1 MANESVDSEIVSQF
15 LLDSCRVR
23 PQLTQ
28 HAVHAALRCAEATM
42 MSVFDDHKEA
52 DIPLITGSV
61 AEFYIEPMLPCIGDI
76 DIMFHRSGYLA
87 IPRGH
92 PSPTQLPAEFGNY
105 VHLSEIIDSQLPG
118 YVYLQT
124 RYLLTYCPEDEKYN
138 YMEHDRGQFYPN
150 WNAFTDEKVIRHG
163 PAVFQDFIEDLSF
176 DAVPCV
182 RCLVWLPQAA
192 DWPTRHSNHGWPD
205 SATVDRVVNNGC
217 DLVGVAHRQCRQHKS
232 WMSQFQ
238 HRLSFSRAE
247 IVLINSW
254 MPVQQIAYHMLRFF
268 VKTER
273 LTESVD
279 NSNTATLSNYHIK
292 TLMLWACELKPR
304 SWWTDNLNLVKITI
318 KLLHTLSVWLTD
330 RRCQHY
336 FINDCNLIDNTLNVQ
351 MIVAELTS
359 TNETS
364 LSSWFVK
371 NSIDKCSESCPF
383 VGAGMSL

>member
-15 LLDSCRVR
+15 LLDSCRLR

-92 PSPTQLPAEFGNY
+92 PPPTQLLAEFGNY
-105 VHLSEIIDSQLPG
+105 VHLSEIIDSHFPG
-118 YVYLQT
+118 YVYLEV

-138 YMEHDRGQFYPN
+138 YMEHDSGQFYSN

-182 RCLVWLPQAA
+182 RCLVWPPQAA
-192 DWPTRHSNHGWPD
+192 DWPTRHRNYGWPD
-205 SATVDRVVNNGC
+205 SATVERVVSNG
-217 DLVGVAHRQCRQHKS
+217 
-232 WMSQFQ
+232 
-238 HRLSFSRAE
+238 
-247 IVLINSW
+247 
-254 MPVQQIAYHMLRFF
+254 
-268 VKTER
+268 
-273 LTESVD
+273 
-279 NSNTATLSNYHIK
+279 
-292 TLMLWACELKPR
+292 
-304 SWWTDNLNLVKITI
+304 
-318 KLLHTLSVWLTD
+318 
-330 RRCQHY
+330 
-336 FINDCNLIDNTLNVQ
+336 
-351 MIVAELTS
+351 
-359 TNETS
+359 
-364 LSSWFVK
+364 
-371 NSIDKCSESCPF
+371 
-383 VGAGMSL
+383 